1 MKTFTLRV
9 EAIKIENKDTL
20 TLCFKQPAIRKLKY
34 QAGQYLSMSFILN
47 GRKYVRPYSFS
58 SSPAVDALIETT
70 IKKIPTGIV
79 SNYVHEKVKVGDV
92 IEVSGPMGDF
102 IYTKDGFYEELFF
115 WGAGSGITPLISII
129 KDLLVADTLVKVNLI
144 YGNKNSE
151 STIFL
156 DLINE
161 LNFKYSEKFTVWYFN
176 SQNSVE
182 ENNEFHRNGRIS
194 KQFTIELLKNK
205 NILKTKH
212 FICGPRELK
221 VMLSEALHEL
231 KCPAENICSEEFE
244 LVTNL
249 KDFENIENRKV
260 AIKYLKNEFLVLVE
274 KGKSVLES
282 VLEQGIDLP
291 YSCQTGNCSQCKGIA
306 KEGDLKMI
314 GLSKERN
321 DLSNNEFLLC
331 CSHPLKDGVKIEIRN

>member
-1 MKTFTLRV
+1 MKIFTLKV
-9 EAIKIENKDTL
+9 EAIKNENKDTL

-34 QAGQYLSMSFILN
+34 QAGQYLSLSFNIN

-58 SSPAVDALIETT
+58 SSPLVDSLLETT
-70 IKKIPTGIV
+70 IKKIPNGIV

-92 IEVSGPMGDF
+92 IEVIEPMGDF
-102 IYTKDGFYEELFF
+102 IYSEDDFYEEIFF
-115 WGAGSGITPLISII
+115 WGVGSGITPLISII
-129 KDLLVADTLVKVNLI
+129 KDILITDSLVKVNLI

-161 LNFKYSEKFTVWYFN
+161 LSFKYSDKITVWYFN
-176 SQNSVE
+176 SQNNVE
-182 ENNEFHRNGRIS
+182 ESNEFHKNGRIN
-194 KQFTIELLKNK
+194 KQFTFELLKNK

-221 VMLSEALHEL
+221 IMLSEILYEM
-231 KCPAENICSEEFE
+231 KCPVENIYSEEFE

-249 KDFENIENRKV
+249 KDFENIENREV
-260 AIKYLKNEFLVLVE
+260 TIKYLENEFLVLVE

-282 VLEQGIDLP
+282 VLDKGIDLP

-321 DLSNNEFLLC
+321 DLNDNEFLLC
-331 CSHPLKDGVKIEIRN
+331 CSHPLKDGVRIEIRN